1 MKNRK
6 RVKISA
12 TVTATAYVTEYD
24 NGEVEFDELDEV
36 LEVEDY
42 EVVADLD

>member
-1 MKNRK
+1 MKSRK
-6 RVKISA
+6 RVKITA

-24 NGEVEFDELDEV
+24 NGETEFDELDEI

-42 EVVADLD
+42 EVLADLD